1 MLGVNNIRIIRYKTM
16 KVTILDSI
24 TQVFSHTRCPQLM
37 LTYGHNIPVCLS
49 MVLVQVVDVFR
60 QRKSTMCLVVYGNKM
75 LPTLRSI
82 NCHVAHAEFLCFSS
96 KTTRLSSLNA
106 LNHTI
111 LLQKPYTLP
120 FHILSQCDIHSD
132 TSKF

>member
-1 MLGVNNIRIIRYKTM
+1 
-16 KVTILDSI
+16 
-24 TQVFSHTRCPQLM
+24 M
-37 LTYGHNIPVCLS
+37 LTYGHNVSVCLS
-49 MVLVQVVDVFR
+49 MVPVQAADVFR

-96 KTTRLSSLNA
+96 KITRLSSLDA

-111 LLQKPYTLP
+111 LL
-120 FHILSQCDIHSD
+120 
-132 TSKF
+132 